1 MAMQTD
7 VKSGHLNNT
16 GFMLLGR
23 TRLKAL
29 SIVGS
34 ATAGTLDVFDTTT
47 APITTATY
55 ARSGTTI
62 TVTSTAHGLVTGNVR
77 GFAFASAS
85 GSSATNGNYSI
96 TRVDANTFT
105 ITDINSGTIAA
116 STAMSYSTR
125 WLCSYDVG
133 AGDLFGNFALIPG
146 EGILVQNGIYMIM
159 TSITSA
165 NIYYG

>member
-1 MAMQTD
+1 MGMQTD
-7 VKSGHLNNT
+7 VKAAHLNNT

-29 SIVGS
+29 SIVGT

-47 APITTATY
+47 APVTTATY
-55 ARSGTTI
+55 TRSGTTV
-62 TVTSTAHGLVTGNVR
+62 TVTSTAHGLVTGDVR

-85 GSSATNGNYSI
+85 GISATNGNYTV
-96 TRVDANTFT
+96 TRTGANTFT
-105 ITDINSGTIAA
+105 LTDINSGTIA
-116 STAMSYSTR
+116 STALAYSTL
-125 WLCSYDVG
+125 WLNSYDVG